1 MYWNLISQIKNGYL
15 AGLEKITV
23 PFSRIY
29 FEVCKILVDNNYLKS
44 VEKKNVN
51 KKNFLEIKLLYN
63 NKKSAMRDFKLIS
76 KPSRYIYK
84 SYKDLKPVK
93 AGYGIG
99 IISTSKGLM
108 TVSDA
113 IKNKIGGTYLLEI
126 W

>member
-1 MYWNLISQIKNGYL
+1 
-15 AGLEKITV
+15 
-23 PFSRIY
+23 
-29 FEVCKILVDNNYLKS
+29 
-44 VEKKNVN
+44 
-51 KKNFLEIKLLYN
+51 
-63 NKKSAMRDFKLIS
+63 MRDFKLIS